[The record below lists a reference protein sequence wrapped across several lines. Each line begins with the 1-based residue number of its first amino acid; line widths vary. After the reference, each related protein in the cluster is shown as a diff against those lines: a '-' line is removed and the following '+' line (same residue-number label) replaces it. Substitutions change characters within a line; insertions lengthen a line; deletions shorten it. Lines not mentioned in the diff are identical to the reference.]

1 MVMMTAQVTQTW
13 EHIFRHDRDKDGW
26 SIEDKHLYNLDTI
39 RIRREGGDT
48 SKRWL
53 FMSYFGTTIRMKEEV
68 SCWRTPSL
76 VWKPSTCACVCNSML
91 TWLASLDRNGLG
103 F

>member
-1 MVMMTAQVTQTW
+1 MVMMTAQITKTW
-13 EHIFRHDRDKDGW
+13 EDIFNHKRDKADMT
-26 SIEDKHLYNLDTI
+26 IEDKYLYNLDTI

-53 FMSYFGTTIRMKEEV
+53 YMSYFGTTIRLKEEV

-76 VWKPSTCACVCNSML
+76 VWKPSTRVCVC
-91 TWLASLDRNGLG
+91 T
-103 F
+103 